1 MIPTEVDII
10 VAGGGPAG
18 CAVAGRL
25 ARADPNLQ
33 VCLVEA
39 GASNY
44 EGSSSF
50 SASLLPLLDA
60 DPASHPPLKTPGST
74 VPESTSRCVSFAFFR
89 RRDEADLSPFSLPP
103 ALFATQNMQ
112 RIPENNKATFYEDT
126 MQSSYLRGRKSLV
139 PFVVVSLY
147 FLTFLTD
154 LSVLTAAPT
163 FSAEEA
169 PSTS

>member
-44 EGSSSF
+44 EGASSF
-50 SASLLPLLDA
+50 SPVPLLDA
-60 DPASHPPLKTPGST
+60 DPSFPSLTTDPWVYRPGIYVKVRS
-74 VPESTSRCVSFAFFR
+74 
-89 RRDEADLSPFSLPP
+89 LSL
-103 ALFATQNMQ
+103 L
-112 RIPENNKATFYEDT
+112 
-126 MQSSYLRGRKSLV
+126 SSS
-139 PFVVVSLY
+139 
-147 FLTFLTD
+147 
-154 LSVLTAAPT
+154 
-163 FSAEEA
+163 E
-169 PSTS
+169 